1 MNFKRIQWIFI
12 IAFVLLDIGLCISL
26 LMGTQYRNS
35 GHQQSQTQITLKEMK
50 NDMISYQALS
60 NQRRNG
66 YYVSAQD
73 NDQWTTNER
82 VAALKG
88 QTSRLNNGIVTS
100 TFQTAVKVHPGTEN
114 QRQFDKIVHSNRI
127 LHGREYQY
135 NAQLST
141 RHQVVYT
148 QVIKGQPVLDRTGQL
163 RLHIN
168 GDNEITGYTQRYL
181 SNFKTLR
188 PRALTISQQQA
199 VTWLYRHNQIANNS
213 RIRHV
218 VLGYDKVE
226 KNGRQAV
233 YVPIWYVDV
242 KSKAGDNVQHLRVN
256 AFSGTL
262 FKMNGD
268 N

>member
-1 MNFKRIQWIFI
+1 
-12 IAFVLLDIGLCISL
+12 
-26 LMGTQYRNS
+26 MGTQYHNS
-35 GHQQSQTQITLKEMK
+35 GRQQSQTQITLKEMK
-50 NDMISYQALS
+50 SDMISFRTLS
-60 NQRRNG
+60 NQRQNG

-73 NDQWTTNER
+73 SDQWTTNNR
-82 VAALKG
+82 VATLKG
-88 QTSRLNNGIVTS
+88 QTSRLNNGVLTS
-100 TFQTAVKVHPGTEN
+100 TFQTAIKVHPGTN
-114 QRQFDKIVHSNRI
+114 SQRQFDKIVHSNRI

-141 RHQVVYT
+141 RHQAVYT
-148 QVIKGQPVLDRTGQL
+148 QIIKGRPILDHAGQL

-168 GDNEITGYTQRYL
+168 ANNEVTGYTQGYL

-218 VLGYDKVE
+218 IFGYDKVE

-233 YVPIWYVDV
+233 YVPVWYVNV
-242 KSKAGDNVQHLRVN
+242 KSKAGDTVQHLRVN
-256 AFSGTL
+256 AFSGTS